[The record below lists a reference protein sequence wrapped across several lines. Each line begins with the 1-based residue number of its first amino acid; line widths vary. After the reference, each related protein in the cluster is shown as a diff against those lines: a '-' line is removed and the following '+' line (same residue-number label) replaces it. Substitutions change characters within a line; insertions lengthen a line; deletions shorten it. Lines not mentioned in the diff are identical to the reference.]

1 MMNVPGHTA
10 MTVFYKSG
18 EAAVLDALAHLD
30 GMMSREV
37 ATVLNSGTLKW
48 SGGGTI
54 DVVVD
59 FGCGV
64 GRLSRALAKRSKSV
78 LRREACN
85 TSFE

>member
-37 ATVLNSGTLKW
+37 ETVLNSGTLKW

-54 DVVVD
+54 D
-59 FGCGV
+59 
-64 GRLSRALAKRSKSV
+64 ALLAA
-78 LRREACN
+78 LLHWGI
-85 TSFE
+85 

>member
-54 DVVVD
+54 D
-59 FGCGV
+59 
-64 GRLSRALAKRSKSV
+64 ALLAA
-78 LRREACN
+78 LLHWGI
-85 TSFE
+85 